1 MSWMSE
7 LVDLYDRNQNKAGKV
22 TNVKRRG
29 KGYVRII
36 GVNSK

>member
-22 TNVKRRG
+22 TNLKLE
-29 KGYVRII
+29 
-36 GVNSK
+36 SSETD